1 VPGNWTLKGPGPDG
15 KDIEANG
22 RFADVV
28 RRQSDGS
35 WLYVID
41 NPNGSD

>member
-1 VPGNWTLKGPGPDG
+1 MNGPDG
-15 KDIEANG
+15 QLDLAG
-22 RFADVV
+22 TYSDVV

-41 NPNGSD
+41 RPTMG